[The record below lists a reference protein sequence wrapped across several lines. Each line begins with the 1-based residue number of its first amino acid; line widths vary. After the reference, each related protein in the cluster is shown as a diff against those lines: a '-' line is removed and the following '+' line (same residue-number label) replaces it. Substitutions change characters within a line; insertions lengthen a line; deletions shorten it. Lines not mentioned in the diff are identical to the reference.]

1 MVCFTAM
8 CIKMAEIYSKLCIE
22 ILEAIHRDIVMD
34 SPTSDCEDID
44 TLHKTL
50 LHWLV
55 FYVLQPYI

>member
-1 MVCFTAM
+1 M